1 MRTLDWKP
9 QNHGLKPAR
18 ALLIGHDPRL
28 QQSDTQAEYV
38 LFANYYFDKTIK
50 DRAFKSKYGLAA
62 SAFNQITYITN
73 GKIKPEEIYITNL
86 CNSALHHAPK
96 GKTVYIPEVKAIEGI
111 ENIERIIKEHQ
122 SIEYLF
128 PMSLQV
134 NYWLQRL
141 GLYYSSAE
149 FVEKSTPKTK
159 GILNEPPFYEPIEKN
174 TFLMICGNKYQVK
187 EATQAVIPILHAKC
201 FPLNKQ
207 FRAYEPA
214 YERIK
219 KLFLKLRNEGVYP
232 QIGNNIKIM
241 SQGTDRKIKSTTAQ

>member
-1 MRTLDWKP
+1 MQTLDWKP
-9 QNHGLKPAR
+9 KEHTPR

-62 SAFNQITYITN
+62 SAFNQITHITN

-86 CNSALHHAPK
+86 CNSDLPHAPK
-96 GKTVYIPEVKAIEGI
+96 SKTVYIPEEKAITGV
-111 ENIERIIKEHQ
+111 ENIKKIIDEN
-122 SIEYLF
+122 STIEYLF

-134 NYWLQRL
+134 NYWLQKL
-141 GLYYSSAE
+141 GLYYSSDE
-149 FVEKSTPKTK
+149 FIEKSTPKTI
-159 GILNEPPFYEPIEKN
+159 GIQNKPPYYEQTGKSP
-174 TFLMICGNKYQVK
+174 FLLICGNRYHVTGGIQV
-187 EATQAVIPILHAKC
+187 VIPILHAKC

-214 YERIK
+214 YERIRT
-219 KLFLKLRNEGVYP
+219 FF
-232 QIGNNIKIM
+232 
-241 SQGTDRKIKSTTAQ
+241 D